1 MKYNVS
7 LNSNDEDDEIHQKI
21 KKDTTV
27 LLLDWLDD
35 DSNHLIQKS
44 CIDLIIGSELTYSG
58 DLVVITA
65 LTKIIDKYL
74 NKDGIFIEILS
85 DDRDV
90 MKHSIFTEN
99 REFLYF

>member
-35 DSNHLIQKS
+35 DSNQLIQKS
-44 CIDLIIGSELTYSG
+44 SIDLIIGSELTYSG

>member
-7 LNSNDEDDEIHQKI
+7 LNSNDEDDEMHQKI
-21 KKDTTV
+21 KKNTTV

-35 DSNHLIQKS
+35 DESKIQKS
-44 CIDLIIGSELTYSG
+44 SMDLIIGSELTYSG
-58 DLVVITA
+58 DLMVITA

-74 NKDGIFIEILS
+74 SQDGIFIEILS

-90 MKHSIFTEN
+90 MQHSILKEKGSFC
-99 REFLYF
+99 FS